1 MKKLTK
7 IFLVMLFVLILTVI
21 MILSTTACGAKKEQ
35 FSLYEQGL
43 EVVALMDE
51 MADSQS
57 YVQMFTGNTQISEVI
72 QSNTNGD
79 YSEPLE
85 VYEVV
90 LHNENF
96 QGLLGNDETQASM
109 SDELKEIISKK
120 VNASVITQLNA
131 HGGSENL
138 AASAICTAE
147 ISFVNSEV
155 KEDVIYI
162 YVYENT
168 APVAVIFL
176 QEGNDIVSANG
187 TFMFGE
193 EFINLTEE
201 SISELFEGLYE
212 TIKKVDIVRKK

>member
-1 MKKLTK
+1 MKKR
-7 IFLVMLFVLILTVI
+7 IIIILTAVI
-21 MILSTTACGAKKEQ
+21 IFGMTACGTKKEQ
-35 FSLYEQGL
+35 VSLYEQGL

-57 YVQMFTGNTQISEVI
+57 YVQMFTGNTQISELI

-79 YSEPLE
+79 YSKPQV
-85 VYEVV
+85 VYEVM
-90 LHNENF
+90 LQKDNY
-96 QGLLGNDETQASM
+96 QGLLENEETQTTM
-109 SDELKEIISKK
+109 SDELKGIISKK

-131 HGGSENL
+131 YGGSENL
-138 AASAICTAE
+138 AASTICTAG

-176 QEGNDIVSANG
+176 KEGNDIVSANG

-193 EFINLTEE
+193 ELANLTKE
-201 SISELFEGLYE
+201 SISQLFEGLHV
-212 TIKKVDIVRKK
+212 TVREVEM

>member
-1 MKKLTK
+1 MKKK
-7 IFLVMLFVLILTVI
+7 ILVVLFVILILN
-21 MILSTTACGAKKEQ
+21 LTACGSKKEQ
-35 FSLYEQGL
+35 VSLYERGL
-43 EVVALMDE
+43 EVVDLMDE

-79 YSEPLE
+79 YSKPQA

-90 LHNENF
+90 LQKDNY
-96 QGLLGNDETQASM
+96 QGLLGNEDTQIAM
-109 SDELKEIISKK
+109 SDELERIMEKK
-120 VNASVITQLNA
+120 VNASLITQMNA
-131 HGGSENL
+131 YGGSENL
-138 AASAICTAE
+138 AASTICTTD
-147 ISFVNSEV
+147 IFFVNSEI

-168 APVAVIFL
+168 APVAITFL

-193 EFINLTEE
+193 ELINLTEE
-201 SISELFEGLYE
+201 TILQLFEGTYV
-212 TIKKVDIVRKK
+212 TVQKVEN

>member
-1 MKKLTK
+1 MKKK
-7 IFLVMLFVLILTVI
+7 ILVVLFAILILS
-21 MILSTTACGAKKEQ
+21 LTACGSKIEPV
-35 FSLYEQGL
+35 SLYERGL

-57 YVQMFTGNTQISEVI
+57 YVQMFTGNTRISEVI

-79 YSEPLE
+79 YSKPQA

-90 LHNENF
+90 LQKDNY
-96 QGLLGNDETQASM
+96 QGLLGNEDTQIAM
-109 SDELKEIISKK
+109 SDELERIMEKK
-120 VNASVITQLNA
+120 VNASLITQMNA
-131 HGGSENL
+131 YGGSENL
-138 AASAICTAE
+138 AASTICTAS
-147 ISFVNSEV
+147 ISFVNNEV

-168 APVAVIFL
+168 APVAVVFL

-193 EFINLTEE
+193 ELMNLTEK
-201 SISELFEGLYE
+201 SISQLFEGLYV
-212 TIKKVDIVRKK
+212 TVREVER